1 MKIDL
6 KRCCFSL
13 SIAGVSLTS
22 RAQTASVLKPAS
34 RTHHIS
40 APVTS
45 RPQNLLR
52 YVDPEIG
59 TAHSRWFFYTPAAVP
74 GGMAK
79 LAPSTNGH
87 YGNPSGW
94 EAVGYDT
101 RQNSIEGFVH
111 FHEWQIGGVSFMPAV
126 GPLLVKPGDV
136 DKPHS
141 GYRSQFNRK
150 NQIAQPGYYKVLLD
164 DYQITA
170 ELTATKRV
178 GFHRYTFPASEQA
191 RILLDIGNVQGESG
205 EVTNAGVHMIDDT
218 HFEGF
223 ADTYPKY
230 VHLYDPEGKV
240 SMYFYGELSKKPV
253 SVGSFTA
260 RETKEQSKAANG
272 KGAGL
277 VLNYVTSRNETIEIK
292 VGLSYTSTANAR
304 ANLAAE
310 ASHLSFE
317 QAKQRAQAAW
327 QEELSKI
334 VVDGPDDQNKIKFYT
349 GLFHALL
356 GRGVASD
363 VNGAYPKHGGLIG
376 QLQNSGKAG
385 QTGSSGRNFI
395 NTDAIWGAYWNL
407 TQLWSLSYPSCYEDF
422 VHTQLQIYKD
432 KGWFGDGI
440 ANSEYV
446 SGVGTNFVGLTIA
459 AAWRVGIRDYDVNLA
474 YQAVRDNELGW
485 KSRKAG
491 SGKMDTRAFL
501 EYGYSPFIEEDKTDS
516 TGAHFSASH
525 TLEYSFSAFAA
536 AQMARSLGKK
546 EDYEKLMKY
555 SNGWRNLYNPANKLL
570 QPKRA
575 DGAFIDKFD
584 PYAPW
589 RGYQEGN
596 AMQYTFYVPQNP
608 DALISTL
615 GKDYFNTNLNDIF
628 EKSEKNGFGGGKT
641 INAFAGITS
650 IYNHGN
656 EPSLH
661 ISWLFNFSGR
671 PWLTQK
677 WTRSICDVFYG
688 TEPVHGYGYGQD
700 EDQGQL
706 GSWYVMTAL
715 GLFDVKG
722 FTDTKP
728 IVELGSPIFKQASI
742 RLGNGHHLTI
752 EAKNNSAANV
762 YVRSAEFNG
771 RRLDNCWLYRDEL
784 MKGGKLVFVM
794 GDQPNKDWG
803 VKTPPP
809 SEQ

>member
-1 MKIDL
+1 MRIEL
-6 KRCCFSL
+6 KSYVLL
-13 SIAGVSLTS
+13 SFMLLVAG
-22 RAQTASVLKPAS
+22 AATA
-34 RTHHIS
+34 
-40 APVTS
+40 
-45 RPQNLLR
+45 QNLLK
-52 YVDPEIG
+52 YVNPEIG

-74 GGMAK
+74 EGMAK

-94 EAVGYDT
+94 EAIGYDT

-111 FHEWQIGGVSFMPAV
+111 FHEWQVGGISFMPTN
-126 GPLLVKPGDV
+126 GPLMVRPGELDT
-136 DKPHS
+136 PHS
-141 GYRSQFNRK
+141 GYRSQFDRK
-150 NQIAQPGYYKVLLD
+150 NQVAQPGYYKVLLD
-164 DYQITA
+164 DYHITA

-178 GFHRYTFPASEQA
+178 GFHRYTFPASEQSH
-191 RILLDIGNVQGESG
+191 IILDIGNKQGESG
-205 EVTNAGVHMIDDT
+205 EVTDAGIHMIDDR

-223 ADTYPKY
+223 VDTYPKY
-230 VHLYDPEGKV
+230 VHLFDPEGKV
-240 SMYFYGELSKKPV
+240 AMYFYGELSKKPG

-260 RETKEQSKAANG
+260 NGITEQNSSAKG

-277 VLNYVTSRNETIEIK
+277 FLNYTTVENETIEIK
-292 VGLSYTSTANAR
+292 VGLSYTSTANAQL
-304 ANLAAE
+304 NLKTE
-310 ASHLSFE
+310 ADHLSFD
-317 QAKQRAQAAW
+317 QARLKAQTTW
-327 QEELSKI
+327 QQELGKI
-334 VVDGPDDQNKIKFYT
+334 VVEGTDESNKIKFYT

-363 VNGAYPKHGGLIG
+363 VNGAYPKHGGLVG
-376 QLQNSGKAG
+376 PANKP
-385 QTGSSGRNFI
+385 TYNFI
-395 NTDAIWGAYWNL
+395 NTDAVWGAYWNL
-407 TQLWSLSYPSCYEDF
+407 TQLWSLSYPSYYEDF
-422 VHTQLQIYKD
+422 VHTQLQIYQD

-446 SGVGTNFVGLTIA
+446 SGVGTNLVGLTIA
-459 AAWRVGIRDYDVNLA
+459 AAWQTGIRDYDIDLA
-474 YQAVRDNELGW
+474 YRAVRDNELGW
-485 KSRKAG
+485 KNRKIG
-491 SGKMDTRAFL
+491 SGKMDTKAFL
-501 EYGYSPFIEEDKTDS
+501 DHGYSPFLDEDRTDS

-546 EDYEKLMKY
+546 DDYEKMIRY

-575 DGAFIDKFD
+575 DGTFIDKFD

-608 DALISTL
+608 AALIATL
-615 GKDYFNTNLNDIF
+615 GKEYFNTNLNDIF
-628 EKSEKNGFGGGKT
+628 EKSEKDGFGGGKT

-677 WTRSICDVFYG
+677 WTRAISDEFYG
-688 TEPVHGYGYGQD
+688 IEPIHGYGYGQD

-706 GSWYVMTAL
+706 GAWYIMTAL

-722 FTDTKP
+722 FTDRRP
-728 IVELGSPIFKQASI
+728 VVELGSPVFAKATIQ
-742 RLGNGHHLTI
+742 LGNGKKLTI
-752 EAKNNSAANV
+752 LTKNNAADNM
-762 YVRSAEFNG
+762 YVQSAEFNG
-771 RRLDNCWLYRDEL
+771 RPLENCWLYRDQL
-784 MKGGKLVFVM
+784 MQGGRLVFVM
-794 GDQPNKDWG
+794 GAQPNKSWG